1 MATIQYGDGSAYDT
15 LRYPHS
21 QIAEEGPMT
30 APFQVKSRTM
40 HELAPEDPMT
50 VPFRAKSRVIHVAP
64 SATPHLWV
72 SWANVNAP
80 SLSGT
85 GAPEAYRQLHAPA
98 SLWLADAL
106 VALGEV
112 DDEIAEENLPEIND
126 AIKTEARRIVTA
138 LARHPWAPTVY
149 PTQDAEIAIHFK
161 SRDLPNSVVILLNN
175 GGQAECYAYTSG
187 KSRRAHYDVS
197 SDLPDGFVMEQLR
210 ALTRRQRATWA
221 ASGAIDPFAMIYY
234 PGLPTMW

>member
-1 MATIQYGDGSAYDT
+1 MATIQHGGGSAYDT
-15 LRYPHS
+15 LRYSHS
-21 QIAEEGPMT
+21 QIAQEDLMT
-30 APFQVKSRTM
+30 VPLQVKSRTM

-50 VPFRAKSRVIHVAP
+50 VPLRAESRTIHVAP
-64 SATPHLWV
+64 SGIPHLRV
-72 SWANVNAP
+72 SWANVNAL
-80 SLSGT
+80 SSSGT
-85 GAPEAYRQLHAPA
+85 GAPEVYRQLHAPA
-98 SLWLADAL
+98 SLWHADAL

-126 AIKTEARRIVTA
+126 ATKTEARRIVTA

-175 GGQAECYAYTSG
+175 GGQAECYAHTSG

-197 SDLPDGFVMEQLR
+197 SDIPDGFVMEQLR
-210 ALTRRQRATWA
+210 ALTRRQSATWA
-221 ASGAIDPFAMIYY
+221 ASGAIDPFAMIYH